1 MFNQGAAAGAVGGLG
16 KAMMKAGS
24 DLRQAR
30 GQVSPNNIGGGSPRK
45 YRKILQASVDA
56 HRQFSEIDTEHHARR
71 LGQQTEAAM
80 KLGEAGFHTIR
91 QTTPFGTTEVQK
103 DPGATAGG
111 PDHAYNPS
119 HGVHGHPGPGHVVVH
134 GYSGDA
140 APTPGAHQTNNVY
153 TMPTTAVKSSRVQP
167 LSLESGKATDMGTQA
182 GARPGASVPAGPGF
196 RASGAEVIKIGS
208 FMDKPSKPQP
218 AVPGGGGAIP
228 MGSSATKGKMK
239 GPQLM
244 KSPDSGKLTEAG
256 WNAKLSAQEGAELA
270 KRSAKMK
277 KDNY

>member
-30 GQVSPNNIGGGSPRK
+30 GQVSPNNVGVGSPRK

-56 HRQFSEIDTEHHARR
+56 HRQFSQIDTEHHGTR
-71 LGQQTEAAM
+71 LNQQTEAAL

-103 DPGATAGG
+103 DPGATAAGG
-111 PDHAYNPS
+111 PDQSYNPS
-119 HGVHGHPGPGHVVVH
+119 HDVHGHPGAGHVTVH

-140 APTPGAHQTNNVY
+140 ASTPGSHQTNNVY
-153 TMPTTAVKSSRVQP
+153 TMPATAVRSSRVQP
-167 LSLESGKATDMGTQA
+167 MSLEGGKATDMGTQA
-182 GARPGASVPAGPGF
+182 GPRPGASTASGPGF
-196 RASGAEVIKIGS
+196 KASGSEVIKIGS
-208 FMDKPSKPQP
+208 FMDKPTKPQP
-218 AVPGGGGAIP
+218 AMPGAGGAIP

-239 GPQLM
+239 GSQL
-244 KSPDSGKLTEAG
+244 KKDPASGKLTEAG
-256 WNAKLSAQEGAELA
+256 WNEKLSSQE
-270 KRSAKMK
+270 SAYIASKQK
-277 KDNY
+277 KDS